1 MEQIKSDM
9 SDMVNEFPDYYSS
22 YFNDKEDDI
31 QLMQVVTQPFWQSMR
46 LSKKRL
52 DSKEITMD
60 LDITEDTSKSIFDY
74 SIFDVNADGNHVV
87 GTSVRNLQVKRIFR
101 KGEKKLYSKKES
113 EVGVTSMMQSNIGA
127 GKVACPNCGFIGAVE
142 SFIDGCDACG
152 SKFEVRDFG
161 TKVSGFALEE
171 NAGKNFSKT
180 SKRTF
185 LGLGILVGLLVVGAI
200 LGLVIGVMS
209 MQNETE
215 HPFAWISVMAFPVAL
230 EVVPICFGFIV
241 SLPIVYFILRLKW
254 IRNYENR
261 YENEEIVKRIVP
273 AFSAEDFC
281 QNLEYKLR
289 NIHMASRVEEVKTF
303 AECSLDKVVEGYQN
317 VVESNVSHVK
327 FVNAVKTI
335 GGHVIDAE
343 VLMKLAIYN
352 GRGIRVQ
359 HEKLLLK
366 VSGNDEVVLKKSA
379 ALREY
384 KCDNCNS
391 SIDILEGS
399 TCRYCGAEFDY
410 SRYGWVIKNYQLQK
424 KPRNMYRQI
433 SIKLVLGYVLALAL
447 CVFIKGQSEDSIMFL
462 LKEINE
468 SYKVAGR
475 VSDEVQVICE
485 NAVISIDGKE
495 TADNHL
501 EKYFEMELEY
511 PTSDV
516 DALMEACFKQME
528 NEGYMLME
536 EKEDSYAFCCK
547 GQGDDVDISIVITKY
562 KDRIK
567 VSFDPMMDI
576 NYHYES

>member
-1 MEQIKSDM
+1 MERIKRDM
-9 SDMVNEFPDYYSS
+9 SDMVSAFPDYYGS
-22 YFNDKEDDI
+22 YFNDKEDDTK
-31 QLMQVVTQPFWQSMR
+31 LMQVVTQPFWQSMR

-74 SIFDVNADGNHVV
+74 SIFDVNRDGNHVV

-101 KGEKKLYSKKES
+101 KGEKKLYSKTES
-113 EVGVTSMMQSNIGA
+113 EVGVTSMMQSGVGA
-127 GKVACPNCGFIGAVE
+127 GKVACPNCGFIGTVE

-152 SKFEVRDFG
+152 SKFEVRDFA

-171 NAGKNFSKT
+171 NAGKNLSKT
-180 SKRTF
+180 SKQTF
-185 LGLGILVGLLVVGAI
+185 LGLGILIGLLVVGGI
-200 LGLVIGVMS
+200 LGLLIGIMS
-209 MQNETE
+209 MQNATT

-230 EVVPICFGFIV
+230 EVVPVCFFFIV
-241 SLPIVYFILRLKW
+241 SLPIVYFILRGKW
-254 IRNYENR
+254 IKNYENR
-261 YENEEIVKRIVP
+261 YENEEIVKHIVP

-289 NIHMASRVEEVKTF
+289 NIHMAGCVEEVQSF
-303 AECSLDKVVEGYQN
+303 AECSLNQVVEGYQN
-317 VVESNVSHVK
+317 VVECNVSHVK

-335 GGHVIDAE
+335 GGYVIDAE

-352 GRGIRVQ
+352 GRRIRVQ

-366 VSGNDEVVLKKSA
+366 VSGSDEVVLKKSA

-399 TCRYCGAEFDY
+399 TCRYCGTAFDY
-410 SRYGWVIKNYQLQK
+410 SRYGWMIKNYQMQE
-424 KPRNMYRQI
+424 KPRNIYRQI
-433 SIKLVLGYVLALAL
+433 RIKLVLGYILALVL
-447 CVFIKGQSEDSIMFL
+447 CVFVKGQEENSIIFL
-462 LKEINE
+462 LKEVNE
-468 SYKVAGR
+468 SYTAASR

-485 NAVISIDGKE
+485 NAVISIDGQSV
-495 TADNHL
+495 ADNHT

-516 DALMEACFKQME
+516 DALIKVCFKEME
-528 NEGYMLME
+528 NRGYIFME
-536 EKEDSYAFCCK
+536 QKDDSYAFCHE
-547 GQGDDVDISIVITKY
+547 GQGDDVDISVVITKY

-567 VSFDPMMDI
+567 VSFHPMMDI